1 MNRAVFLDRDGVI
14 VKNIDGEAPTR
25 VSDLELIPQIIPV
38 ILKLQK
44 RGYKII
50 IVSNQP
56 DVAQGIITEDTKKG
70 LVKEFEKLLK
80 EYKLSIDG
88 IYYCF
93 HHPQGVIKKY
103 TKVCDCKKPK
113 PGMLLK
119 AIHDHKIDPKKS
131 FMIGDR
137 ASDIKAGSL
146 VGVKTVLFDPEN
158 SEQDYLLEYKVRPD
172 FTIKKLSEAVE
183 IIKENP

>member
-25 VSDLELIPQIIPV
+25 VSDLELIPQIIP
-38 ILKLQK
+38 IIFRLQK

-56 DVAQGIITEDTKKG
+56 NVAEGIITEETKNG
-70 LVKEFEKLLK
+70 LIKKFKKLLK
-80 EYKLSIDG
+80 ESKISVDS

-93 HHPQGVIKKY
+93 HHPRGVIRKY
-103 TKVCDCKKPK
+103 AKDCDCKKPK

-119 AIHDHKIDPKKS
+119 AIHDHKIDPAES
-131 FMIGDR
+131 FFIGDR

-146 VGVKTVLFDPEN
+146 VGVRTILFSQEG
-158 SEQDYLLEYKVRPD
+158 SEQDYLLMYRVKPD
-172 FTIKKLSEAVE
+172 FIVKELIEVIG
-183 IIKENP
+183 IIK